1 MEAQWDVQRI
11 GLLDLPDVLLR
22 ACSEINSVLANLRRS
37 RDMLEQ
43 STVEK
48 LQQTNSKLQEVTSA
62 TEMAATDMLDGLD
75 RALGMVDELDAGSE
89 SDPERA
95 AEVRGDLRN
104 ELFSL
109 MNCLQFQDITT
120 QQINYASS
128 VLVDMEHRLAD
139 LAKLFDPKCFGI
151 EETGL
156 QLSPRSAAAFDPAAT
171 TSDAG
176 QRQALADAIFA
187 RP

>member
-1 MEAQWDVQRI
+1 MEAQLDVQRI

-62 TEMAATDMLDGLD
+62 TETAATDMLDGLD
-75 RALGMVDELDAGSE
+75 RALGMVDELDTESE
-89 SDPERA
+89 SNPGRA

-128 VLVDMEHRLAD
+128 VLVDMEHRLAE
-139 LAKLFDPKCFGI
+139 LAKLFDPKLFGI
-151 EETGL
+151 DGSEL
-156 QLSPRSAAAFDPAAT
+156 QLTPRLGASFDPAAT
-171 TSDAG
+171 TSAAEE
-176 QRQALADAIFA
+176 RQALVDAIFA

>member
-1 MEAQWDVQRI
+1 MDDQLDVHRI

-62 TEMAATDMLDGLD
+62 TETAATDMLDGLD
-75 RALGMVDELDAGSE
+75 RALGMVDELDAESE
-89 SDPERA
+89 TNPQRA
-95 AEVRGDLRN
+95 ADVRGDLRN

-128 VLVDMEHRLAD
+128 VLVDMEHRLAE
-139 LAKLFDPKCFGI
+139 LAKLFDPRSFGI
-151 EETGL
+151 EDAAL
-156 QLSPRSAAAFDPAAT
+156 QLTPRLTAAFDPAAT
-171 TSDAG
+171 TTDAD
-176 QRQALADAIFA
+176 QRQALVDSIFA